1 MSLSSKKIQSNWK
14 QLIDCVKNTFEDD
27 YLDNRRERL
36 LEMYHHLEDRMT
48 FAPAS
53 GRNYYHN
60 CFPGGYVDHVLR
72 VIKFAQLQ
80 YDLWKDNGANVDNYT
95 KEELI
100 FVAMHH
106 DLGKVGDMEKDLYIP
121 NESEW
126 HRKNQGKIYNH
137 NPELQFMSIADRSL
151 WLLAQFGIKMT
162 MYEALG
168 IRLTDGMYDDSNIQ
182 YFKSF
187 LPEKQLKFNL
197 PYIVHHADSMAAR
210 IEQEMYQKNKTIST
224 ESKSNFKKSFGTST
238 KKDNKNIKD
247 LKKQFDELFNK

>member
-1 MSLSSKKIQSNWK
+1 MSLTSDKIQKNWED
-14 QLIDCVKNTFEDD
+14 LIGCVKQTFKEDYPD
-27 YLDNRRERL
+27 SRRERL
-36 LEMYHHLEDRMT
+36 LKMYHDLESRMM

-72 VIKFAQLQ
+72 VINFAKLH
-80 YDLWKDNGANVDNYT
+80 YDLWESNGAYVDNYT
-95 KEELI
+95 REELI

-106 DLGKVGDMEKDLYIP
+106 DLGKVGDMEKDYYVP

-137 NPELQFMSIADRSL
+137 NPELQFMSVADRSL
-151 WLLAQFGIKMT
+151 WLLTQFDIKTT

-187 LPEKQLKFNL
+187 IPEKQLTFNM
-197 PYIVHHADSMAAR
+197 PYIVHHADAMAAR
-210 IEQEMYQKNKTIST
+210 IEQEISQTNKTIN
-224 ESKSNFKKSFGTST
+224 EKQKKEFNSSFGAS
-238 KKDNKNIKD
+238 KNKRDKNVES
-247 LKKQFDELFNK
+247 LKKQFDELFN